1 MEIEPLIS
9 GSKWS
14 MIHLLSEKSRS
25 PTELA
30 EKTGTSI
37 ANISQQLRL
46 LEVAGIVKKERCGS
60 REKGKPHMLFSLN
73 GDTAYI
79 AAICSGFSE
88 KKMIPAD
95 AHHQAVLRIW
105 MLTSPEMHLSLER
118 FYLEAEK
125 ILSVSSIAANPDSKK
140 IMVIAK
146 DKDSEKKV
154 SEIKTDLEV
163 AVAGEK
169 QAGRMPAGYA
179 CIYSR

>member
-14 MIHLLSEKSRS
+14 MLKLLSEKSRS

-46 LEVAGIVKKERCGS
+46 LEAAGVVKKERIGS
-60 REKGKPHMLFSLN
+60 GVKGKPRMLFSLN
-73 GDTAYI
+73 GNTAYI

-88 KKMIPAD
+88 KKVIQVD

-105 MLTSPEMHLSLER
+105 MLTSPELHQSLER
-118 FYLEAEK
+118 FCLEAERIPGVSGISASPGSRK
-125 ILSVSSIAANPDSKK
+125 IIVTAR
-140 IMVIAK
+140 
-146 DKDSEKKV
+146 DKESEKKLY
-154 SEIKTDLEV
+154 EIKTDLEV

-169 QAGRMPAGYA
+169 QAVKTPAGYA